1 MRTAVYPKSFD
12 PISLWNV
19 DIIRRASRVFDKV
32 VVLIID
38 APGKSNNIFTLEE
51 RKKQVE
57 KAVAEFGN
65 VEVDVGSGPVYE
77 LIKKYARCV
86 LVHGLRYDMDFE
98 REYQLERVNKR
109 LNTSVETLFFAADPA
124 YIFVDS
130 AAVREL
136 ASHKVDLKMFLP
148 ECIADEVNERLNVK

>member
-1 MRTAVYPKSFD
+1 MRIAI
-12 PISLWNV
+12 IS
-19 DIIRRASRVFDKV
+19 
-32 VVLIID
+32 
-38 APGKSNNIFTLEE
+38 
-51 RKKQVE
+51 
-57 KAVAEFGN
+57 
-65 VEVDVGSGPVYE
+65 
-77 LIKKYARCV
+77 
-86 LVHGLRYDMDFE
+86 HGLSDGGAERVASIVANHYAAQGHDVLYLAVLSPE